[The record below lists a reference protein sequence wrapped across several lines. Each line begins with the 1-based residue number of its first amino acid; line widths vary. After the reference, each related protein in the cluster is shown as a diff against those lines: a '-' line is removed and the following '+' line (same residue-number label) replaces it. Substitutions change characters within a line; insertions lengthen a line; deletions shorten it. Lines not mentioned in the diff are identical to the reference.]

1 MQTKSTM
8 KACLPELNK
17 TTGKSETALVLGASG
32 YVGGN
37 LVPYLAQQGWQVRA
51 AARAPEVLEAR
62 EWEGVELVRADA
74 LDPDSLAEALAGTD
88 VAFYLVH
95 SMASGAE
102 FGQIDLQAANNF
114 ATAAAVAGVSRIVYL
129 GGLVPGDDAG
139 EHIDSRRQTGDVLR
153 QGSVPVTE
161 IRAGIIVGPGSAAF
175 EVMRDLTL
183 NLPVMVTPRWV
194 RATSPPIALQNLL
207 VYLEA
212 VSLLDEAAGRVYDAG
227 GPEICSYQDMMLAMA
242 TAVGKRPPVIVP
254 VPVLTP
260 RLSSYWLGLTTA
272 VPANIARALIGG
284 LKHDFTADDAAL
296 RALVPQ
302 RLLTMRESIEAA
314 IDTERSA
321 NVAVRWTEG
330 NFAMRGFRHDVAYYA
345 KHAGGSAVAD
355 ADVAAVWA
363 QVTGIGGKNRYNYMN
378 FLWTLREIM
387 DWCVGGPG
395 LTRGRRHPTQ
405 LRLGDAIDYWTVT
418 GIEPQRRLTLNFGMR
433 APGAGVLEFEIEPL
447 GDGRTR
453 VTETAYW
460 HPRGVWG
467 LLYWYALVP
476 AHLFIF
482 RGMTGAIARRA
493 ERQESG

>member
-1 MQTKSTM
+1 VTDRRD
-8 KACLPELNK
+8 
-17 TTGKSETALVLGASG
+17 TTARRLTALVLGASG

-37 LVPYLAQQGWQVRA
+37 LVPYLLQQGWQVRA
-51 AARAPEVLEAR
+51 AARTAAVLEAR
-62 EWEGVELVRADA
+62 AWEGVDLVQADA
-74 LDPDSLAEALAGTD
+74 LDLDSLRDAVSGAD

-95 SMASGAE
+95 SMASGAG
-102 FGQIDLQAANNF
+102 FGQLDLQAAENF
-114 ATAAAVAGVSRIVYL
+114 ATAAAKAGLQRIVYL
-129 GGLVPGDDAG
+129 GGLVPGGDAG
-139 EHIDSRRQTGDVLR
+139 EHIDSRRQTGEMLR
-153 QGSVPVTE
+153 HGSVPVTE

-183 NLPVMVTPRWV
+183 NLPMMVTPRWV
-194 RATSPPIALQNLL
+194 RAKSPPIALQNLL
-207 VYLEA
+207 VYLES
-212 VSLLDEAAGRVYDAG
+212 VGLLNEAAGNIYDAA
-227 GPEICSYQDMMLAMA
+227 GPEICSYQDMMREMA
-242 TAVGKRPPVIVP
+242 DVVGKRPPFILP

-284 LKHDFTADDAAL
+284 LKQDFSADDAAL
-296 RALVPQ
+296 RELVPQ
-302 RLLTMRESIEAA
+302 NLLNVRESIDAA
-314 IDTERSA
+314 IATERRGE
-321 NVAVRWTEG
+321 VAVRWTEG

-345 KHAGGSAVAD
+345 KRAGGSAVAS
-355 ADVAAVWA
+355 ADVGAVWE
-363 QVTGIGGKNRYNYMN
+363 QVTGIGGKNRYYYMN

-395 LTRGRRHPTQ
+395 LTRGRRHPTE
-405 LRLGDAIDYWTVT
+405 LRLGDAVDYWTVV
-418 GIEPQRRLTLNFGMR
+418 GIEPQRRLTLSFGMR
-433 APGAGVLEFEIEPL
+433 APGAGVLEFEIESL
-447 GDGRTR
+447 EDGTTR

-493 ERQESG
+493 ERAFRDVAN